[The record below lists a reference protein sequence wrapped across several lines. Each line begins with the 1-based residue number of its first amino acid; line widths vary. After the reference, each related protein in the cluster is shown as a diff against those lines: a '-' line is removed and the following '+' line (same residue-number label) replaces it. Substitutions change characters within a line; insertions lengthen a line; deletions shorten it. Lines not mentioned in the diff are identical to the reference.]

1 MMLLDLPV
9 DMWFALM
16 EYLSLGDFAML
27 YTALSTTPFDFTNV
41 KQFAINAISRI
52 LVSGNPCTSHL
63 TFAYN
68 GPCYKFY
75 RKLPRAA
82 TTYHERVHGKDPP
95 CGGEY
100 RTYCTVEHTRR
111 LRMGPGIKL
120 SRTFRSAAD
129 KRTTE
134 MTLWSNDGKPFGE
147 DDHLR
152 WFFDRP
158 NRGNTGPRELVI
170 ADFDFS
176 SNSDPKSPFLRFSTD
191 TLDWVDI
198 LNTHTDV
205 RQPNTSSVLRT
216 VSHLIPL
223 QKVMWNEWVED
234 RWKSTELPWEW
245 CEFWSSSGIRGVG
258 TFKANFV
265 GEYGGYWR
273 WKLESFKSD
282 WTIPMPLS
290 SCVEVVELD
299 I

>member
-1 MMLLDLPV
+1 
-9 DMWFALM
+9 M
-16 EYLSLGDFAML
+16 EYLSLGDLAIL
-27 YTALSTTPFDFTNV
+27 HTALSTTPFELTNV

-52 LVSGNPCTSHL
+52 LVSGNPCTSHV
-63 TFAYN
+63 TFACN
-68 GPCYKFY
+68 GPCYKLH

-82 TTYHERVHGKDPP
+82 TTYHERVHGTDPP

-100 RTYCTVEHTRR
+100 RTYRTVEHPRR

-134 MTLWSNDGKPFGE
+134 MTLWSNNGKPFGDS
-147 DDHLR
+147 DDLR
-152 WFFDRP
+152 RFFDHP
-158 NRGNTGPRELVI
+158 NPGNTGPRELVI

-176 SNSDPKSPFLRFSTD
+176 SSSDPKSPFLRFSTD

-198 LNTHTDV
+198 LNTHTDL
-205 RQPNTSSVLRT
+205 RQPDTSSVLRT

-223 QKVMWNEWVED
+223 QKVMWNEWVEG

-245 CEFWSSSGIRGVG
+245 CGFWSSSGIRGVG
-258 TFKANFV
+258 TFKPKYV
-265 GEYGGYWR
+265 GEYGGHWG
-273 WKLESFKSD
+273 WKIESFKSD